1 MRKLLFFLLAAS
13 FSISAQTNDEK
24 IRSFIPTLD
33 SLFKQQASL
42 SKMPGLV
49 YGIVYQGR
57 LIHSNA
63 LGLAQIENG
72 VKADKTIDFRI
83 ASMSK
88 SFASMAILQLR
99 DAGKL
104 RLDDQAANYIPELQ
118 TTQSLTKDAPVI
130 TIRHLLTHAAGFPE
144 DNPWGDR
151 QLGISD
157 ETFKAM
163 IKKGITFSTNPGVSY
178 EYSNMG
184 FAMLGLIIKN
194 VSGQS
199 YQSYI
204 KEHIFKPLGM
214 NNTYWEYT
222 EVPANKL
229 AYGYRWLDNK
239 WVKQPMEHD
248 GAYGAMGGLITTLE
262 DFSKY
267 TTLHLSAWPERDET
281 EKGPLKRSSLRE
293 MQFPWNI
300 SGFNPK
306 YTYPNGRIGSSFT
319 SYGYGLSFLKDDQG
333 RRSVGHSGGLPG
345 FGSNWRI
352 YPDYDLGIISFANVT
367 YAPASFINLKVLDSL
382 ISSTKLSQRKLP
394 ASAILK
400 QRQSEL
406 VRLLPEW
413 KNATETGI
421 FAENFFLDYF
431 PEKLAAS
438 AKKKK
443 KKIGTIKSIHEIEP
457 ENNLRGTFRIDG
469 EKGSAEVYFTLSPE
483 TPALIQE
490 YHILEQKKA
499 HN

>member
-1 MRKLLFFLLAAS
+1 MKKLLFCLITTT
-13 FSISAQTNDEK
+13 FSLGAQTNEEK
-24 IRSFIPTLD
+24 IHSFIPTID

-42 SKMPGLV
+42 SNMPGLV

-57 LIHSNA
+57 LIYSNA

-72 VKADKTIDFRI
+72 IKADKSIDFRI

-104 RLDDQAANYIPELQ
+104 RLDDPASIYIPELKS
-118 TTQSLTKDAPVI
+118 TQSLTKDAPVI

-199 YQSYI
+199 YQSFI

-214 NNTYWEYT
+214 NQTYWEYT

-229 AYGYRWLDNK
+229 AYGYRWIDNS

-267 TTLHLSAWPERDET
+267 TALHLSAWPERDEV

-293 MQFPWNI
+293 MQFPWNL
-300 SGFNPK
+300 SDFNPSMI
-306 YTYPNGRIGSSFT
+306 YPNGRKGSSF
-319 SYGYGLSFLKDDQG
+319 SAYGYGLSFLKDDIG

-352 YPDYDLGIISFANVT
+352 YPDFNLGIISFANVT

-382 ISSTKLSQRKLP
+382 ITSTSLSPRKLP
-394 ASAILK
+394 ASSILK
-400 QRQSEL
+400 QRQTEL
-406 VRLLPEW
+406 VRLLPNW
-413 KNATETGI
+413 KNGPETGI

-431 PEKLAAS
+431 PQKLAAE
-438 AKKKK
+438 AKAIFE
-443 KKIGTIKSIHEIEP
+443 KIGTIQSVQEIVP

-469 EKGSAEVYFTLSPE
+469 EKGSANVYFTLSPE

-490 YHILEQKKA
+490 YHIKEIKKA
-499 HN
+499 HD

>member
-1 MRKLLFFLLAAS
+1 MKKLLFCLVAAT
-13 FSISAQTNDEK
+13 FSLSAQTNEEK
-24 IRSFIPTLD
+24 IHSFIPTLD
-33 SLFKQQASL
+33 SLFKQQANL

-49 YGIVYQGR
+49 YGIVYNGR

-72 VKADKTIDFRI
+72 VKADKMIDFRI

-104 RLDDQAANYIPELQ
+104 RLDDPAANYIPELKS
-118 TTQSLTKDAPVI
+118 TKSLTKDAPVI

-163 IKKGITFSTNPGVSY
+163 IKKGITFSTNPGISY

-204 KEHIFKPLGM
+204 QEHIFKPLGM
-214 NNTYWEYT
+214 NNTYWEYS

-267 TTLHLSAWPERDET
+267 TALHLSAWPERDET

-306 YTYPNGRIGSSFT
+306 YTYPIGRIGSSFT
-319 SYGYGLSFLKDDQG
+319 SYGYGLSFLQDDQG

-382 ISSTKLSQRKLP
+382 ISSTQLSPRKLP

-431 PEKLAAS
+431 PEKLAAE
-438 AKKKK
+438 AKAIFG
-443 KKIGTIKSIHEIEP
+443 KIGAIRSIQEIEP

-469 EKGSAEVYFTLSPE
+469 EKGSAKVYFTLSPE

-490 YHILEQKKA
+490 YHIQEIKKA

>member
-1 MRKLLFFLLAAS
+1 MKKLLFFLLAAT
-13 FSISAQTNDEK
+13 FSLNAQTNDEK

-33 SLFKQQASL
+33 SLFKQQANL

-72 VKADKTIDFRI
+72 IKADKTIDFRI

-104 RLDDQAANYIPELQ
+104 RLDDPAANYIPELKS
-118 TTQSLTKDAPVI
+118 TQSLTKDAPVI

-204 KEHIFKPLGM
+204 QEHIFKPLGM
-214 NNTYWEYT
+214 NNTYWEYS

-267 TTLHLSAWPERDET
+267 TALHLSAWPERDET

-300 SGFNPK
+300 SGFNPQ

-319 SYGYGLSFLKDDQG
+319 SYGYGLGFLQDDQG
-333 RRSVGHSGGLPG
+333 RRSLGHSGGLPG

-382 ISSTKLSQRKLP
+382 ISSTKLSPRKLL

-400 QRQSEL
+400 QRQAEL
-406 VRLLPEW
+406 VRLLPDW

-431 PEKLAAS
+431 PEKLAAE
-438 AKKKK
+438 AKAIFG
-443 KKIGTIKSIHEIEP
+443 KIGTIRSIQEIEP
-457 ENNLRGTFRIDG
+457 ENNLRGTFRVDG

-490 YHILEQKKA
+490 YHIQEIKKA

>member
-1 MRKLLFFLLAAS
+1 M
-13 FSISAQTNDEK
+13 
-24 IRSFIPTLD
+24 
-33 SLFKQQASL
+33 
-42 SKMPGLV
+42 
-49 YGIVYQGR
+49 
-57 LIHSNA
+57 IHSNA

-104 RLDDQAANYIPELQ
+104 RLDDQAANYIPELKS
-118 TTQSLTKDAPVI
+118 TESLTKDAPVI

-157 ETFKAM
+157 ETFKEM

-214 NNTYWEYT
+214 NNTFWEYS
-222 EVPANKL
+222 EVPTNKL
-229 AYGYRWLDNK
+229 AYGYRWIDNK

-306 YTYPNGRIGSSFT
+306 HTYPNGRIGSSFT
-319 SYGYGLSFLKDDQG
+319 SYGYGLSFLQDDQG

-382 ISSTKLSQRKLP
+382 ISSTQLSPRKLP

-413 KNATETGI
+413 KNATESGI

-431 PEKLAAS
+431 PEKLAAE
-438 AKKKK
+438 AKAIFG
-443 KKIGTIKSIHEIEP
+443 KIGTIRSIQEIEP

-490 YHILEQKKA
+490 YHILEIKKA

>member
-1 MRKLLFFLLAAS
+1 MKKLLFCLLTATYS
-13 FSISAQTNDEK
+13 LCAQTNEEK
-24 IRSFIPTLD
+24 ILSFIPKID
-33 SLFKQQASL
+33 SLFKQQANH

-49 YGIVYQGR
+49 YGIVYKGQ
-57 LIHSNA
+57 LIHSHA

-72 VKADKTIDFRI
+72 IKADKTIDFRI

-104 RLDDQAANYIPELQ
+104 RLDDPASMYIPELKS
-118 TTQSLTKDAPVI
+118 TQSLTKDAPII

-151 QLGISD
+151 QLGITD

-214 NNTYWEYT
+214 NNTYWEYS
-222 EVPANKL
+222 EVPAKKL
-229 AYGYRWLDNK
+229 AYGYRWIDNR

-267 TTLHLSAWPERDET
+267 AALHLSAWPERDET

-300 SGFNPK
+300 SGFNPT
-306 YTYPNGRIGSSFT
+306 YTYPNGRMGSSFT
-319 SYGYGLSFLKDDQG
+319 SYGYGLSFLRDDRG

-382 ISSTKLSQRKLP
+382 ISSTQLSPRKLP

-400 QRQSEL
+400 QRQTEL

-413 KNATETGI
+413 KNGPESGI

-431 PEKLAAS
+431 PEKLAAE
-438 AKKKK
+438 AKTIFG
-443 KKIGTIKSIHEIEP
+443 KIGPIRAIHEIVP
-457 ENNLRGTFRIDG
+457 ENNLRGTFRLDG

-483 TPALIQE
+483 NPALIQE
-490 YHILEQKKA
+490 YHISETKKA

>member
-104 RLDDQAANYIPELQ
+104 RLDDQAANYIPELKS
-118 TTQSLTKDAPVI
+118 TESLTKDAPVI

-144 DNPWGDR
+144 DKPWGDR

-157 ETFKAM
+157 ETFKEM

-199 YQSYI
+199 YQAYI

-214 NNTYWEYT
+214 NNTFWEYS
-222 EVPANKL
+222 EVPTNKL
-229 AYGYRWLDNK
+229 AYGYRWIDNK

-306 YTYPNGRIGSSFT
+306 HTYPNGRIGSSFT
-319 SYGYGLSFLKDDQG
+319 SYGYGLSFLQDDQG

-382 ISSTKLSQRKLP
+382 ISSTQLSPRKLP

-413 KNATETGI
+413 KNATESGI

-431 PEKLAAS
+431 PEKLAAE
-438 AKKKK
+438 AKAIFG
-443 KKIGTIKSIHEIEP
+443 KIGTIRSIQEIEP

-490 YHILEQKKA
+490 YHILEIKKA

>member
-1 MRKLLFFLLAAS
+1 MRKITLLLLFVTSHLL
-13 FSISAQTNDEK
+13 AQTNLEK
-24 IRSFIPTLD
+24 IKSFLPKVD
-33 SLFKQQASL
+33 SMFREQARKSHI
-42 SKMPGLV
+42 PGLV
-49 YGIVYQGR
+49 YGIMYQGK
-57 LIHSNA
+57 LIHSKA
-63 LGLAQIENG
+63 LGEAQLET
-72 VKADKTIDFRI
+72 KLSAAQDIDFRI

-104 RLDDQAANYIPELQ
+104 RLDDPAELYIPELKESK
-118 TTQSLTKDAPVI
+118 SLTKDAPKI
-130 TIRHLLTHAAGFPE
+130 SIRHLMVHGAGFPE

-157 ETFKAM
+157 EAFKKM
-163 IKKGITFSTNPGVSY
+163 LSKGITFSNNPGLTY

-194 VSGQS
+194 VSGMP
-199 YQSYI
+199 YQKYI
-204 KEHIFKPLGM
+204 QERILKPLGM
-214 NNTYWEYT
+214 NNTYWEYAD
-222 EVPANKL
+222 VPKNKL
-229 AYGYRWLDNK
+229 ASGYRWLNEK

-262 DFSKY
+262 DFSIY
-267 TTLHLSAWPERDET
+267 TALHLSAWPERDES

-306 YTYPNGRIGSSFT
+306 NTYPNGRIGSSFT
-319 SYGYGLSFLKDDQG
+319 SYGYGLSFLQDDQG

-382 ISSTKLSQRKLP
+382 ISTTKLSPRKLP

-400 QRQSEL
+400 QRQTEL

-413 KNATETGI
+413 KNGPESGI

-431 PEKLAAS
+431 PEKLAAE
-438 AKKKK
+438 AKAIFG
-443 KKIGTIKSIHEIEP
+443 KIGRIRAIHEIVP
-457 ENNLRGTFRIDG
+457 ENNLRGTFRVEG
-469 EKGSAEVYFTLSPE
+469 ENGSAEVYFTLSPE
-483 TPALIQE
+483 NPALIQE
-490 YHILEQKKA
+490 YHISETKKA